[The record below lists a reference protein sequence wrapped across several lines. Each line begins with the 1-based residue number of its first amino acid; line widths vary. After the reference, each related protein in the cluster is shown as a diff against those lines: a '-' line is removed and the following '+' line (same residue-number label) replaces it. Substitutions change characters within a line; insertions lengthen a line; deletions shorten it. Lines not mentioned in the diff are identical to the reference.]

1 VIGGDALQ
9 ASGAVLAALFKKGV
23 SQQVAL
29 LPRPLNLISSVGCPD
44 STLLALSIIGHN
56 NHQLINRKDRELLLT
71 RAIYRGVPES
81 AATSLDASVKK
92 VDCRACK
99 NEQSKSP

>member
-44 STLLALSIIGHN
+44 STLLALSIGHN

-92 VDCRACK
+92 VECRACK